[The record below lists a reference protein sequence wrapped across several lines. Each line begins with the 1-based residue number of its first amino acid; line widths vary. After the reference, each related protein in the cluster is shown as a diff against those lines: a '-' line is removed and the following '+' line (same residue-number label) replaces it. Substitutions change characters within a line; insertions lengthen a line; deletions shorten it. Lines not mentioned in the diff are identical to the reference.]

1 MKQRPTTARLAWPSL
16 LLACAL
22 LGACANQPPV
32 PGWQL
37 NAKDSSERATQA
49 WLSGDSRV
57 EAVEF
62 ERARRE
68 LASTGRADLLARL
81 ELLRCAIRVAALDLG
96 PCTGFDALA
105 ADAAAAE
112 QAYARYLRGQAQAS
126 DVALLPP
133 LHQALAM
140 ATAVD
145 AAALA
150 AMVAAL
156 DDPLSRLVAAGV
168 LLQRGLASPA
178 VMHLAVDTASAQGW
192 RRPLLAWLRV
202 QLQAAQASGAAQ
214 DVQRLQR
221 RISLVDGTGR

>member
-1 MKQRPTTARLAWPSL
+1 MKHRPTPARPGWPSL
-16 LLACAL
+16 LLACSL
-22 LGACANQPPV
+22 LGACASKPPV
-32 PGWQL
+32 PGWQI
-37 NAKDSSERATQA
+37 NAKDSSERAAQA

-68 LASTGRADLLARL
+68 MASTGRADLLSRL
-81 ELLRCAIRVAALDLG
+81 ELLRCATRVAVLELG
-96 PCTGFDALA
+96 PCTGFEALA
-105 ADAAAAE
+105 VDAGAPE
-112 QAYARYLRGQAQAS
+112 RAYARYLRGQAQAS

-145 AAALA
+145 AAALT
-150 AMVAAL
+150 AM

-178 VMHLAVDTASAQGW
+178 VVHLAVDTASAQGW

-221 RISLVDGTGR
+221 RISLVDGSGR